1 MGTLT
6 VDNLNVNSNII
17 GGKINAPMFLANL
30 NSDQTVTNN
39 ARTKIQCATVV
50 FDTAGNYDNSTN
62 FRFTPT
68 TAGKYYVFGQ
78 VEIYATGQSNLQW
91 LLTEVWKNGT
101 SSSSTTN
108 ATTATTTTAGIRCG
122 ALWSPDL
129 NIRRCLF
136 QVLHSWPDNTQTAS
150 FGL

>member
-30 NSDQTVTNN
+30 NSDQDVTNN

-62 FRFTPT
+62 YRFTPT
-68 TAGKYYVFGQ
+68 SAGKYYVFG
-78 VEIYATGQSNLQW
+78 
-91 LLTEVWKNGT
+91 
-101 SSSSTTN
+101 
-108 ATTATTTTAGIRCG
+108 
-122 ALWSPDL
+122 
-129 NIRRCLF
+129 
-136 QVLHSWPDNTQTAS
+136 
-150 FGL
+150 